1 MGILDS
7 YKDLINASF
16 SKWIKVEDNQS
27 KWTIEDFPYN
37 TGVDEDITKPHC
49 WKCVTVNKCWFKN
62 EENKKPKRFDYTLF
76 TYSQI
81 MKMIRGLYHPKCH
94 CKEFA
99 INVPKE
105 KDIELRIKDGK
116 IKNFF
121 KVKSGWY
128 YSWGYVDKD
137 KNDFIN
143 MFKELIIDA
152 YRQGNYYEE
161 KHTKAGYQINL
172 TIKIPGKNEK
182 LNKEY
187 EVKSAFIIFPEGK
200 LRCITLVGG
209 WQK

>member
-27 KWTIEDFPYN
+27 KWTIEDFPYS
-37 TGVDEDITKPHC
+37 TGVDENITYPHC

-105 KDIELRIKDGK
+105 KDINLIVDMGK
-116 IKNFF
+116 IFFFF
-121 KVKSGWY
+121 KDKSGLFH
-128 YSWGYVDKD
+128 SWGYTNSD
-137 KNDFIN
+137 KNDFVK

-152 YRQGNYYEE
+152 YRQGNYHEE

-172 TIKIPGKNEK
+172 TIKVPGKNEK

-209 WQK
+209 WQ

>member
-1 MGILDS
+1 MGILDA

-16 SKWIKVEDNQS
+16 SKWIRVEDKKS
-27 KWTIEDFPYN
+27 KWTIEDFPYD
-37 TGVDEDITKPHC
+37 TGVDKDITYPHC
-49 WKCVTVNKCWFKN
+49 WKCVTINNCWFKN
-62 EENKKPKRFDYTLF
+62 EEKKKPKKIDFSLF
-76 TYSQI
+76 PYSQI
-81 MKMIRGLYHPKCH
+81 MKMIRGLYHPRCH

-105 KDIELRIKDGK
+105 KDIKLRIKDGK

-121 KVKSGWY
+121 KAKTGWY
-128 YSWGYVDKD
+128 YSWGYQDRD

-143 MFKELIIDA
+143 MVKELIINA

-172 TIKIPGKNEK
+172 NIKVPGKNQK

-187 EVKSAFIIFPEGK
+187 ELKSAFIIFPEGE
-200 LRCITLVGG
+200 LRCITLIGG
-209 WQK
+209 WQ

>member
-1 MGILDS
+1 MSILDS

-27 KWTIEDFPYN
+27 KWTIEDFPYS
-37 TGVDEDITKPHC
+37 TGVDENITYPHC

-105 KDIELRIKDGK
+105 KDINLIVDMGK
-116 IKNFF
+116 IFFFF
-121 KVKSGWY
+121 KDKSGLFH
-128 YSWGYVDKD
+128 SWGYTNSD
-137 KNDFIN
+137 KNDFVK

-152 YRQGNYYEE
+152 YRQGNYHEE

-172 TIKIPGKNEK
+172 TIKVPGKNEK

-209 WQK
+209 WQ

>member
-16 SKWIKVEDNQS
+16 SKWIKVDDKQS

-37 TGVDEDITKPHC
+37 IGVDEDVTKPHC

-62 EENKKPKRFDYTLF
+62 EENKKPKKFDYAIFSSSEVLK
-76 TYSQI
+76 I
-81 MKMIRGLYHPKCH
+81 IRGLYHPKCH

-105 KDIELRIKDGK
+105 KDITLRIKDGK

-121 KVKSGWY
+121 NVKSEWFH
-128 YSWGYVDKD
+128 SWGYKNFD
-137 KNDFIN
+137 KNDFID
-143 MFKELIIDA
+143 MFKKLIIEA

-161 KHTKAGYQINL
+161 KHTKAGFQINL
-172 TIKIPGKNEK
+172 TITIQGKNEK
-182 LNKEY
+182 INNEY
-187 EVKSAFIIFPEGK
+187 KLKSAFIIFPKGE
-200 LRCITLVGG
+200 LRCITLIGG
-209 WQK
+209 WQ